1 MYPVMRENVMRITA
15 GMFVALLLLAACQPD
30 EVKPE
35 LPTVIPTAVASQPTT
50 TPQPIPTIQPLP
62 TNTPPPTAV
71 PLTSTAPAPIAIALP
86 PEWETVVTAA
96 LTQLDNQQWQILPS
110 DAPLDALGS
119 GQAQIALS
127 NGDAGSLVYQE
138 PVVLAV
144 PFFTPWEAVTLVE
157 AEEILANGRNDVTIL
172 TWDEMTPDMKAL
184 RVDGLHPTDA
194 AYPLQKRLTLTAVP
208 EAQTAAA
215 NLTAAL
221 QTALA
226 PEPDVKVTAVGDIM
240 LARLLGELI
249 EQGKLE
255 FPFAPVAPHLQNA
268 DLTIGNMESALGTLG
283 QPEDKVYTFR
293 APPEAAQSLALAG
306 FDVVSLANN
315 HALDYGP
322 EALLQGIDL
331 LNAANVAPV
340 GAGADYAAAHQ
351 PYLTEINGLKL
362 AVLGYVNVGMEG
374 SPPYFVTESWTATET
389 TPGVA
394 WANPEEIMADVTAVH
409 DQTDLVIV
417 ILHSGLEYVEQPG
430 PEQIAAAYAAID
442 AGADIVIGHHPH
454 ILQGIEYYK
463 DGVIVYSLGNF
474 AFQIDGDPGTAI
486 LNVWLDKDGVHSME
500 LIPAL
505 VQESGQP
512 RLATEEEAE
521 PIRQWVY
528 FLSRFLPVENLGD

>member
-1 MYPVMRENVMRITA
+1 MRVILRIA
-15 GMFVALLLLAACQPD
+15 YCVIPFGVLLAACQVNGEAEKLVTAVPA
-30 EVKPE
+30 
-35 LPTVIPTAVASQPTT
+35 TVISQSAN
-50 TPQPIPTIQPLP
+50 TPQPIPPTQPLP
-62 TNTPPPTAV
+62 TSTPPPTAV
-71 PLTSTAPAPIAIALP
+71 PPTPAPITIALP
-86 PEWETVVTAA
+86 PEWETAVSAA
-96 LTQLDNQQWQILPS
+96 IPQLNNRQWQILPIG
-110 DAPLDALGS
+110 APLEALNS

-127 NGDAGSLVYQE
+127 GGDAGTLVYQE
-138 PVVLAV
+138 PIVLAV
-144 PFFTPWEAVTLVE
+144 PFFTPWEAVTLAE
-157 AEEILANGRNDVTIL
+157 AQEILANGRDDVTIL
-172 TWDEMTPDMKAL
+172 AWDEMTPDLKAL

-194 AYPLQKRLTLTAVP
+194 AYPLQRQLSLTAVP

-215 NLTAAL
+215 DLAPVL

-226 PEPDVKVTAVGDIM
+226 PKPDVKVTAVGDVM
-240 LARLLGELI
+240 LARLLGELL
-249 EQGKLE
+249 EQGKLA
-255 FPFAPVAPHLQNA
+255 FPFAPVAHLLQNA

-283 QPEDKVYTFR
+283 QPVDKTYAFR

-306 FDVVSLANN
+306 FDVMTLANN
-315 HALDYGP
+315 HAMDYGP
-322 EALLQGIDL
+322 EALLQAIDL

-340 GAGADYAAAHQ
+340 GAGANYDAAHR
-351 PYLTEINGLKL
+351 PYLTEIDGLKL

-394 WANPEEIMADVTAVH
+394 WANPEEIAADVTAVR

-417 ILHSGLEYVEQPG
+417 ILHGGLEYVEQPA

-474 AFQIDGDPGTAI
+474 AFQIDGDPDTAV
-486 LNVWLDKDGVHSME
+486 LNVWLDKDGVRSLE
-500 LIPAL
+500 LIPAV

-512 RLATEEEAE
+512 RLATPEEAD
-521 PIRQWVY
+521 PIREWVY
-528 FLSRFLPVENLGD
+528 FLSKFLPVENLGN

>member
-71 PLTSTAPAPIAIALP
+71 PLAPTAPAPIAIALP

-374 SPPYFVTESWTATET
+374 SPPYFVT
-389 TPGVA
+389 
-394 WANPEEIMADVTAVH
+394 
-409 DQTDLVIV
+409 
-417 ILHSGLEYVEQPG
+417 
-430 PEQIAAAYAAID
+430 
-442 AGADIVIGHHPH
+442 
-454 ILQGIEYYK
+454 
-463 DGVIVYSLGNF
+463 
-474 AFQIDGDPGTAI
+474 
-486 LNVWLDKDGVHSME
+486 
-500 LIPAL
+500 
-505 VQESGQP
+505 
-512 RLATEEEAE
+512 
-521 PIRQWVY
+521 
-528 FLSRFLPVENLGD
+528 